1 MEIGSSSAD
10 NSWRTPRFFL
20 IGEWVQTTDMDQPK
34 LANCVAGMQLC
45 DVVTLIVVVTTNVTV
60 F

>member
-10 NSWRTPRFFL
+10 DSWRTPRFFL

>member
-10 NSWRTPRFFL
+10 DSWRTPRFFL
-20 IGEWVQTTDMDQPK
+20 GALVQTFDMDQPK
-34 LANCVAGMQLC
+34 LANWVAGMQLF
-45 DVVTLIVVVTTNVTV
+45 DVVTLTVVVTTNVTV